1 MRSFC
6 ILKEHLKYAPSSLR
20 LAVAALRFFYND
32 FLERNWKLFA
42 LIRVPQPR
50 TLPCV
55 LSRTETAQLLN
66 TVREPRY
73 RMLFELIYGCGLR
86 VGEAVRIEVGDLRAE
101 SHRLL
106 IRQGKGGR
114 DRAVPLPDALLESLR
129 AFWKTHRHPR
139 FLFPSQSTTNATGA
153 LAQVHARA
161 PIAVS
166 SAQHAFLLAR
176 REAGFKDGVCLH
188 TLRHSYATHL
198 LEEGVSL
205 RQISAYLGH
214 ASLDTTVIYTHLTE
228 VSEGKALGVID
239 ALCRRSRSS
248 V

>member
-1 MRSFC
+1 MFNPSTSSPLPQLKPIQPKRRRKAKSALSGADARAASGAVCALPDYDCLRRYEEHLRLRGKAGRTREEYLRYARKLAQLGRCDPATLTEARIRAFFLY
-6 ILKEHLKYAPSSLR
+6 LKEHLKYAPSSLR

-32 FLERNWKLFA
+32 FLERNWKLFE

-129 AFWKTHRHPR
+129 AFWKTHGGVRK
-139 FLFPSQSTTNATGA
+139 S
-153 LAQVHARA
+153 VC
-161 PIAVS
+161 
-166 SAQHAFLLAR
+166 
-176 REAGFKDGVCLH
+176 EDGCCLVN
-188 TLRHSYATHL
+188 Y
-198 LEEGVSL
+198 
-205 RQISAYLGH
+205 
-214 ASLDTTVIYTHLTE
+214 
-228 VSEGKALGVID
+228 
-239 ALCRRSRSS
+239 
-248 V
+248 